1 MKSIDNSMM
10 TPEQLIG
17 LDQNHLIN
25 VVDNSELL
33 GQKFECHH
41 EVLIPIA
48 KLIRQSELDG
58 VPLRVISSYR
68 SFERQAE
75 IWNYKYNNDVELN
88 LRDGTTVNSFELS
101 PKERVDAILHY
112 SAIPGTSRHHWGTDF
127 DVFDAAAIDQ
137 GYEVKLTEAEFE
149 DKGPCSRLDEWLDYN
164 LESFGFFKPYRE
176 DKGGVACEPWH
187 ISYRPI
193 AEKALKEF
201 PLDFLKETLR
211 EKDIGGKDNIN
222 SRLESLARKYVYN
235 ICTE

>member
-1 MKSIDNSMM
+1 MM

-17 LDQNHLIN
+17 LNQDHLIN
-25 VVDNSELL
+25 IANNTELL
-33 GQKFECHH
+33 GQTFECHH

-58 VPLRVISSYR
+58 VPLRIVSSYR
-68 SFERQAE
+68 SFERQAD
-75 IWNYKYNNDVELN
+75 IWNAKFNSDVELN
-88 LRDGTTVNSFELS
+88 LRDGSTVNSFELS
-101 PKERVDAILHY
+101 QKERVNAILHY

-137 GYEVKLTEAEFE
+137 GYDVKLVEQEFDE
-149 DKGPCSRLDEWLDYN
+149 NGPCSNLDEWLDYN
-164 LESFGFFKPYRE
+164 LEKFGFFKPYRE

-193 AEKALKEF
+193 AEKALEEF
-201 PLDFLKETLR
+201 PLEFLKETLR
-211 EKDIGGKDNIN
+211 QKDIGGKENIN